1 MVAPD
6 GFRRE
11 RRITGAIVLL
21 LSLLIAIWHP
31 GGRST
36 FWQGV
41 EGRLLDA
48 RFLWRGPMMPP
59 EGVAVIA
66 FDDAAMSQLE
76 TFPPPRSALAEAVS
90 VATEAGAAAV
100 ALDFLLI
107 GPRDGDS
114 DLAEA
119 LAATNAVLG
128 IAEAPAD
135 AALQDLPS
143 GDFSIVIAPEIDNP
157 LPALG
162 PAETLRGVAAIGH
175 VNLRHDADGAARRLG
190 AAQYLATERG
200 NIWYPSLAMAAMKAS
215 DAELDLQLRSS
226 QNGGLFSV
234 GETQIA
240 LDGQGAIPLN
250 FYGQAATIPTY
261 SFAELA
267 DADLRGKIIFVGA
280 TATGFGDRH
289 ATSYDATFPGVELH
303 ATLAANVIEQRFLRR
318 DALTWSG
325 DIALALMA
333 ATLGFLAA
341 SLDRPLLGTLAT
353 ATAFVAFAVVLQAA
367 FSAGWWLDGVTAI
380 FSLLLGAGTG
390 AGLRLVQHR
399 RRAANLALYQSPLLV
414 ERLADATD
422 PRFEASAR
430 PAVVLFVDVANFTT
444 HSERLGPEG
453 TADFLRLFH
462 GLVEQSLEPQRGIIA
477 HFAGDGAMVVF
488 GLPEPGPDDSIRA
501 LRFIEALYTTV
512 GVSAEWPGLGL
523 RVGGHAGPVKTSV
536 IGGKRHKQL
545 AVSGDVV
552 NTASRLQDFAKSQS
566 AAIALSIAL
575 VQSNQETQDRAEK
588 MGLRPA
594 GQHKLRGRLEP
605 IRIWTG
611 SPPITAAVEP

>member
-11 RRITGAIVLL
+11 WRITGAIVLL

-31 GGRST
+31 GDRSP

-48 RFLWRGPMMPP
+48 RFLWRGPMVPP
-59 EGVAVIA
+59 AGIAIIA

-90 VATEAGAAAV
+90 VATEAGAAAI

-107 GPRDGDS
+107 GPRAGDR
-114 DLAEA
+114 DLAGA
-119 LAATNAVLG
+119 LAEINAVLG
-128 IAEAPAD
+128 VAEAPAD
-135 AALQDLPS
+135 AELQDLES
-143 GDFSIVIAPEIDNP
+143 GGFSVVIAPEIDYP

-162 PAETLRGVAAIGH
+162 PVETLSDMAAIGH
-175 VNLRHDADGAARRLG
+175 VNLSHDSDGAARRLG
-190 AAQYLATERG
+190 AAQYLATQDG
-200 NIWYPSLAMAAMKAS
+200 NKWYPSLALAALKAS
-215 DAELDLQLRSS
+215 DAELDLQVRSS
-226 QNGGLFSV
+226 QTGGRLSV

-250 FYGQAATIPTY
+250 FYGQAGTIPTY

-318 DALTWSG
+318 DALTWSW
-325 DIALALMA
+325 DIALALIA
-333 ATLGFLAA
+333 ATLGFFAA
-341 SLDRPLLGTLAT
+341 RLDRPLLGALAT
-353 ATAFVAFAVVLQAA
+353 AGVFIALAIVVQTAFG
-367 FSAGWWLDGVTAI
+367 AGWWLDGVTAL
-380 FSLLLGAGTG
+380 FSLLLGAGVG

-414 ERLADATD
+414 ERLADAVD

-430 PAVVLFVDVANFTT
+430 PAVVLFVDVANFTK

-488 GLPEPGPDDSIRA
+488 GLPEPNPDDAIRA
-501 LRFIEALYTTV
+501 LRFIEALYAVV
-512 GVSAEWPGLGL
+512 GACSDWPGLGL
-523 RVGGHAGPVKTSV
+523 RVGGQAGPVKTSI

-566 AAIALSIAL
+566 AAIALSSAL
-575 VQSNQETQDRAEK
+575 LQSNPETREHAEK

-594 GQHKLRGRLEP
+594 GQHTLRGRAEP
-605 IRIWTG
+605 IEIWTG
-611 SPPITAAVEP
+611 PPPTSVEP

>member
-1 MVAPD
+1 MVAGG

-11 RRITGAIVLL
+11 RRITGVIVML

-31 GGRST
+31 GDRST

-48 RFLWRGPMMPP
+48 RFLWRGPLAPP
-59 EGVAVIA
+59 EGVAIIA

-76 TFPPPRSALAEAVS
+76 TFPPPRSALAEVLS
-90 VATEAGAAAV
+90 VATDAGVTAV

-107 GPRDGDS
+107 GSRAGDK
-114 DLAEA
+114 DLAKA
-119 LAATNAVLG
+119 LAGINAVLG
-128 IAEAPAD
+128 VAEAPAE
-135 AALQDLPS
+135 AALQDLK
-143 GDFSIVIAPEIDNP
+143 GGGFAVVIAPEMDNP

-162 PAETLRGVAAIGH
+162 PAEALRGVATLGH
-175 VNLRHDADGAARRLG
+175 VNLRHDSDGAARRLG
-190 AAQYLATERG
+190 AAQYLATEDG
-200 NIWYPSLAMAAMKAS
+200 NAWYPSLALAAMKAS
-215 DAELDLQLRSS
+215 DAKLDLQLRLS
-226 QNGGLFSV
+226 QTSGRLSV
-234 GETQIA
+234 GETGIA

-250 FYGQAATIPTY
+250 FYGPAGTIPTY
-261 SFAELA
+261 SFAELG
-267 DADLRGKIIFVGA
+267 DADLQGKVLFVGA

-318 DALTWSG
+318 GAFTWVW
-325 DIALALMA
+325 DVALALTASTFGFFA
-333 ATLGFLAA
+333 AKV
-341 SLDRPLLGTLAT
+341 DRPWLGALAT
-353 ATAFVAFAVVLQAA
+353 ATVSIALAIVLQAT
-367 FSAGWWLDGVTAI
+367 FVAGWWLDGVTAI
-380 FSLLLGAGTG
+380 FSLLLGASAG

-422 PRFEASAR
+422 PHFDALAR
-430 PAVVLFVDVANFTT
+430 PAVVLFVDVANFTA
-444 HSERLGPEG
+444 HSERLGPAG

-462 GLVEQSLEPQRGIIA
+462 GLVEQSLEPLNGIIA

-488 GLPEPGPDDSIRA
+488 GLPEPGPDDTIRA
-501 LRFIEALYTTV
+501 LRFIEALYATV
-512 GVSAEWPGLGL
+512 GTSSDWPGLGL
-523 RVGGHAGPVKTSV
+523 RVGGHAGPVQTSV

-566 AAIALSIAL
+566 AAIALSSAL
-575 VQSNQETQDRAEK
+575 LNSNPETLDRAEK

-594 GQHKLRGRLEP
+594 GQHTLRGRIEP
-605 IRIWTG
+605 IEIWTG
-611 SPPITAAVEP
+611 PPPVAVQF

>member
-1 MVAPD
+1 MVAGD

-31 GGRST
+31 GDRST

-48 RFLWRGPMMPP
+48 RFLWRGPLAPP
-59 EGVAVIA
+59 MGVAIIA
-66 FDDAAMSQLE
+66 FDDAAMAQLE
-76 TFPPPRSALAEAVS
+76 TFPPSRSALAEVVS
-90 VATEAGAAAV
+90 NASEAGAAAI

-107 GPRDGDS
+107 GSGDGDEG
-114 DLAEA
+114 LAGA
-119 LAATNAVLG
+119 LAGTNAVLG
-128 IAEAPAD
+128 VAEAPAD
-135 AALQDLPS
+135 AALQGLQS
-143 GDFSIVIAPEIDNP
+143 GAFAVVIAPETDKP

-162 PAETLRGVAAIGH
+162 PTDALRGVAEIGH
-175 VNLRHDADGAARRLG
+175 VNLRHDSDGAARRLS
-190 AAQYLATERG
+190 AAQYLSTEGG
-200 NIWYPSLAMAAMKAS
+200 NAWYPALAIAAMKAS
-215 DAELDLQLRSS
+215 NDELDLQLRSS
-226 QNGGLFSV
+226 QPSGHLSV

-240 LDGQGAIPLN
+240 LDRQGAIPLN
-250 FYGQAATIPTY
+250 FYGQAGTIPTY
-261 SFAELA
+261 SFAEIG

-318 DALTWSG
+318 DALTWSW

-333 ATLGFLAA
+333 ATLGFLGAR
-341 SLDRPLLGTLAT
+341 LDRPWLGVLAT
-353 ATAFVAFAVVLQAA
+353 AAAFTALALVLQAA
-367 FSAGWWLDGVTAI
+367 FVAGWWLDGITAV
-380 FSLLLGAGTG
+380 FSLLFGASAG
-390 AGLRLVQHR
+390 AGLRLMQHR

-444 HSERLGPEG
+444 HSESLGPEG

-462 GLVEQSLEPQRGIIA
+462 GLVEQSVEPLRGIIT

-488 GLPEPGPDDSIRA
+488 GLPKPSPDDAIRA
-501 LRFIEALYTTV
+501 LCFIEVLYATV
-512 GVSAEWPGLGL
+512 GASSEWPGLGL
-523 RVGGHAGPVKTSV
+523 RVGGHAGPVV
-536 IGGKRHKQL
+536 NGGVKFCHGAEQ
-545 AVSGDVV
+545 
-552 NTASRLQDFAKSQS
+552 KS
-566 AAIALSIAL
+566 SIAWVADAL
-575 VQSNQETQDRAEK
+575 ANALPNSW
-588 MGLRPA
+588 
-594 GQHKLRGRLEP
+594 RLPRRLGPSGP
-605 IRIWTG
+605 IF
-611 SPPITAAVEP
+611 SAY